1 MYKKITKDI
10 RKKVSRL
17 TLEQQKQLSKLYDD
31 AIKEL
36 ARTAKRTNNKTLS
49 NRWVVDYR
57 KQLMATRR
65 ELRAEIRKQTISSIT
80 KSARIASE
88 GQQLILTGIFDMAG
102 IKTSASFSNMFSKV
116 NDNVIKDI
124 ISGNLY
130 KDNKTLS
137 NRIWDHS
144 KGLERDIQYTINQA
158 LLEKKSAI
166 ELAKDLEKYVK
177 EPARRGSDWGKAYPN
192 LRYKKAD
199 YNSIRLARTSINH
212 AYQNATVQSSTM
224 NPFVEGIE
232 WESALIHGR
241 TCQLCR
247 DRHGKIYTADSI
259 ELDHPNGLCT
269 LLPYIPQSLD
279 DIGEELNKWAYD
291 KEENKKLDDWYEEYG
306 EHFINK

>member
-10 RKKVSRL
+10 RKKVSKL
-17 TLEQQKQLSKLYDD
+17 TLDQQRQLSKLYDD

-36 ARTAKRTNNKTLS
+36 ARTAKMTNSKTLS

-65 ELRAEIRKQTISSIT
+65 ELRAEIRKQTVSSIT
-80 KSARIASE
+80 KSAKIASE

-137 NRIWDHS
+137 GRIWDHS
-144 KGLERDIQYTINQA
+144 KGFEKDIQYTINQA
-158 LLEKKSAI
+158 MLEKKSAI
-166 ELAKDLEKYVK
+166 ELAKDLEQYVK

-192 LRYKKAD
+192 LKYKKAD
-199 YNSIRLARTSINH
+199 YNSMRLARTSINH
-212 AYQNATVQSSTM
+212 AYQTATAQATAL

-232 WESALIHGR
+232 WQSALIHGR
-241 TCQLCR
+241 TCELCKE
-247 DRHGKIYTADSI
+247 RHGEVYLVKDLP
-259 ELDHPNGLCT
+259 LDHP
-269 LLPYIPQSLD
+269 
-279 DIGEELNKWAYD
+279 
-291 KEENKKLDDWYEEYG
+291 
-306 EHFINK
+306 